1 MPMCGP
7 RRRAY
12 GSPHW
17 SSSGSTEPPPS
28 SSGLRW
34 RTSLQSAAELDSS
47 LSATLNLRMTGEI
60 IDENV
65 EIEFNT
71 IVFIIDLIFQLF
83 SSYIVLFIKCQKI
96 EKKVFIYR
104 LSNTETKYQS

>member
-7 RRRAY
+7 RRREY

-17 SSSGSTEPPPS
+17 SSSGSTEPPPL
-28 SSGLRW
+28 SSGLHW

-60 IDENV
+60 ISIWMTFVENVENV
-65 EIEFNT
+65 EIEINR
-71 IVFIIDLIFQLF
+71 IIFMI
-83 SSYIVLFIKCQKI
+83 
-96 EKKVFIYR
+96 
-104 LSNTETKYQS
+104 